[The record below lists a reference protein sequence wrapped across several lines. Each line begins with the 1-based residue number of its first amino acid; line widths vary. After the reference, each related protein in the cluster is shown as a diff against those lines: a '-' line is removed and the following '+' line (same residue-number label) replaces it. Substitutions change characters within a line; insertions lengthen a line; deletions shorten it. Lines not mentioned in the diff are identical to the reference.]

1 MQDFSPPTAGQA
13 DNKHL
18 LERIDRLEALLRGQQ
33 QALGRQ
39 LDALQGRLGRF
50 GLDTTEKIAQAIE
63 AMEGEGAGRDLAPPS
78 PRPLGTG
85 AEPVTRA
92 TAYRR
97 MGRMV

>member
-13 DNKHL
+13 DKQQL
-18 LERIDRLEALLRGQQ
+18 LERIDRLEALLRSQQ
-33 QALGRQ
+33 QAVGRQ
-39 LDALQGRLGRF
+39 LEATQGRLARF

-63 AMEGEGAGRDLAPPS
+63 AMDAEGAGRDPAAQA
-78 PRPLGTG
+78 PRPLGIG